1 MTTARLVCSVQT
13 RFLPEQSDPAQ
24 SRYAYAY
31 TVSIENRGTLAAQ
44 LIARHWQIE
53 EGGEPTQEV
62 HGLGV
67 VGQQPLL
74 GPGESHEYTSWVQ
87 IGHPQ
92 GRMKGRFLFVSVEA
106 EPFEVEVPAFELAFA
121 NLLH

>member
-1 MTTARLVCSVQT
+1 MTSARLVCSVQT

-31 TVSIENRGTLAAQ
+31 TVTLQNRGPLAAQ
-44 LIARHWQIE
+44 LVARTWLIE
-53 EGGEPTQEV
+53 EGGETTQEV
-62 HGLGV
+62 RGLGV

-87 IGHPQ
+87 LGHPQ
-92 GRMKGRFLFVSVEA
+92 GRMRGHYLFVSVEA
-106 EPFEVEVPAFELAFA
+106 EAFEVEVPAFELAFA
-121 NLLH
+121 NMLH